1 MSRSRQELTVNK
13 NVFWPEL
20 FVTGPGLN
28 DTGQVYLLLAKAS
41 QSDCGMLWIYANLNY
56 WNHNRYIADSKP
68 RDQTA

>member
-20 FVTGPGLN
+20 FVTGPGLI

-41 QSDCGMLWIYANLNY
+41 QSDCGMLWIYANLN
-56 WNHNRYIADSKP
+56 H
-68 RDQTA
+68 

>member
-1 MSRSRQELTVNK
+1 MSRSRQELIVNK

-41 QSDCGMLWIYANLNY
+41 QSDCGMLWIYAILN
-56 WNHNRYIADSKP
+56 H
-68 RDQTA
+68 